1 MSYKLQK
8 PYTEKQKTNFIAEY
22 GQNCNGRR
30 TYTMSIEKTADALYA
45 LEPWEKLVNG
55 QVVDN
60 REEYEA
66 ELAEQER
73 ERIQSLSM
81 TRSDFFDGTIK
92 AFGADS
98 EDLLKAIEYVLAGLE
113 IADVDKKVALNNYKN
128 ALNFYRKH
136 PLFTMLA
143 DVEIPIREG
152 VSITISSEQWDGFFD
167 ETDKKNPEAY
177 KELLPSDPQMTHNG
191 EAENQEEK
199 EYSENYDPQVTH
211 KTEIENEDTIITDEL
226 SI

>member
-8 PYTEKQKTNFIAEY
+8 PYTEKQKTDFMAEY

-30 TYTMSIEKTADALYA
+30 AYAMSIEKTADALYA

-66 ELAEQER
+66 ELVEQER

-113 IADVDKKVALNNYKN
+113 ITDVDKKVALNNYKN

-136 PLFTMLA
+136 PLFTMLS
-143 DVEIPIREG
+143 DVEIPVSES
-152 VSITISSEQWDGFFD
+152 VSITISSEQWNRFFD

-177 KELLPSDPQMTHNG
+177 KELLPVIQETEDII
-191 EAENQEEK
+191 AE
-199 EYSENYDPQVTH
+199 S
-211 KTEIENEDTIITDEL
+211 
-226 SI
+226 

>member
-1 MSYKLQK
+1 MEYIMIK
-8 PYTEKQKTNFIAEY
+8 YAKQFEDSEISVFPDGKIPA
-22 GQNCNGRR
+22 RW
-30 TYTMSIEKTADALYA
+30 
-45 LEPWEKLVNG
+45 LEVTL
-55 QVVDN
+55 
-60 REEYEA
+60 EEYEA
-66 ELAEQER
+66 ELAQKEH

-98 EDLLKAIEYVLAGLE
+98 EDLLKAIEYVLGNLE

-143 DVEIPIREG
+143 DVEIPVSEG
-152 VSITISSEQWDGFFD
+152 VSITISSEQWDRFFD

-177 KELLPSDPQMTHNG
+177 KELLPRPAEEQDSEAVDEG
-191 EAENQEEK
+191 EVASPSNIEEEVK
-199 EYSENYDPQVTH
+199 D
-211 KTEIENEDTIITDEL
+211 EDTIITNEL